1 MYKQF
6 LKYLTIA
13 GIPIIIS
20 GCLENRND
28 TDQLCKDN
36 PGLRCEE
43 LNMHDGQCRLTRTNL
58 VWHRR
63 DVLRDPTDINKIEEY
78 KLTQEYKKC
87 LETAAQIQ
95 PINQAEI
102 KNKRAMA
109 YVNAGKSME
118 ALEKELL
125 KYNTAESLYFLWS
138 QTGNKHARRQF
149 LRMEGTPEL
158 DTARM
163 QYALATFYIDKDREK
178 TLKLLNRA
186 LQLSEPKT
194 LNISILESLASLN
207 RLLKHNEESYI
218 WAIVGK
224 EFGVPVASERD
235 LKIIYGFPDEKFSQL
250 DDIADQVTSAIKKK
264 QYKPSL
270 IAEAMNPPKPAE
282 E

>member
-13 GIPIIIS
+13 GIPFVIS
-20 GCLENRND
+20 GCLENKNN
-28 TDQLCKDN
+28 TDKLCKDN

-43 LNMHDGQCRLTRTNL
+43 LNMHDGKCRLPRTNL
-58 VWHRR
+58 VWHRL

-109 YVNAGKSME
+109 YVNAGNSMA

-149 LRMEGTPEL
+149 LRMEGSQEL
-158 DTARM
+158 NTARM
-163 QYALATFYIDKDREK
+163 QYALTTFYIDKDRQK
-178 TLKLLNRA
+178 TIKLLNRA
-186 LQLSEPKT
+186 LQLSDPKT
-194 LNISILESLASLN
+194 LNVSILESLASLN
-207 RLLKHNEESYI
+207 RLLRHNEDSYI

-224 EFGVPVASERD
+224 EYGVPVASERD
-235 LKIIYGFPDEKFSQL
+235 LKIIYGFSDEKFSQL
-250 DDIADQVTSAIKKK
+250 DDIADKVISAINNKRF
-264 QYKPSL
+264 KPSL
-270 IAEAMNPPKPAE
+270 IAEAMNPPAPAE